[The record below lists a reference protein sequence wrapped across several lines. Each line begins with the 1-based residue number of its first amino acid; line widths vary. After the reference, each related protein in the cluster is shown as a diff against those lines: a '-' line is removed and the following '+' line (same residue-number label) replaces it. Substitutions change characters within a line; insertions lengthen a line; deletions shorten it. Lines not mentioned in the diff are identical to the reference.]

1 MAPGFPSNRG
11 ARDSLLAMD
20 FDRDG
25 SATRNPPLHGRHPRS
40 GPDGDAPPPA
50 SLVHGSDRT
59 ALRPHGLRMEL
70 RPISAADGR
79 ARTGSD
85 SVHDR
90 LGGRCA
96 TRVSHTQVRPQT
108 AAVDPALTGHR
119 LGAYP
124 RFVGGWRSRETV
136 LDVKGRLLAMRRS
149 EARALAIPWATDT
162 RWKRRVRS
170 GLPLTNGHGGR
181 VFDRFRSAALLG
193 KAD

>member
-1 MAPGFPSNRG
+1 MAAGFPSNRG

-50 SLVHGSDRT
+50 SLVHASDCMAR
-59 ALRPHGLRMEL
+59 RPHGLCMVL
-70 RPISAADGR
+70 RPISAADRR

-90 LGGRCA
+90 LGGRSA

-108 AAVDPALTGHR
+108 AAVDQALTGHR
-119 LGAYP
+119 WGHILGLSE
-124 RFVGGWRSRETV
+124 VGGHAKRY
-136 LDVKGRLLAMRRS
+136 LDVKGRLLAMGRS

-162 RWKRRVRS
+162 R
-170 GLPLTNGHGGR
+170 
-181 VFDRFRSAALLG
+181 
-193 KAD
+193 